1 MNRFRLIAVAA
12 FCMALSWSMYQAT
25 FNNFVGEELKISAAQ
40 LGALHSIREIPG
52 LLALTLSAILMYIT
66 ESRMAAASLF
76 VFGIGFTGIAASNN
90 FYQLILP
97 TLVMS
102 TGFHFFYPLRSS
114 MIIGVSENKSQAESL
129 GKIGSIEALAAL
141 CAFVFVFL
149 MVDSIQFRGIFLA
162 AGIIGIAGGVAFTP
176 MKTTG
181 KPLERKHII
190 IKKKYSNFY
199 LLQFFSGCR
208 RHIFT
213 TFAIFSLVVIHGL
226 SVKHVTMLLMVN
238 NIVNLY
244 TRTKIGKLIDQF
256 GEKTILTITY
266 STLIFAFLGYAYL
279 ENIYF
284 LAGLYCLDHV
294 LFGSNVALPSY
305 LSKIADE
312 GDLAPSLAFGSTI
325 NHVAAIFI
333 PVLGGTVWD
342 VYGYQATFIFG
353 AVLLLFSMG
362 FARRIEV

>member
-1 MNRFRLIAVAA
+1 MNQFQLIAVAA

-66 ESRMAAASLF
+66 ESRMAAVSLF
-76 VFGIGFTGIAASNN
+76 VFGIGFTGIAASNS
-90 FYQLILP
+90 FYQLI
-97 TLVMS
+97 
-102 TGFHFFYPLRSS
+102 
-114 MIIGVSENKSQAESL
+114 
-129 GKIGSIEALAAL
+129 
-141 CAFVFVFL
+141 
-149 MVDSIQFRGIFLA
+149 
-162 AGIIGIAGGVAFTP
+162 
-176 MKTTG
+176 
-181 KPLERKHII
+181 ERKHII

-213 TFAIFSLVVIHGL
+213 TFAVFSLVVIHGL

-266 STLIFAFLGYAYL
+266 STLIFSFLGYAYL

-342 VYGYQATFIFG
+342 VYGYQATFILG
-353 AVLLLFSMG
+353 AVLLLFSIG